1 MLRKRLIGVVTV
13 RDGWAVQSFGYKRWL
28 PLGRPEVLVANLD
41 RWGADEI
48 LVQCIDRT
56 SQGLGPDWALLERLG
71 KLGLSTPMIYAGG
84 LATAED
90 ATRAVKLAADRV
102 AFDAAV
108 RRAPQEIDKA
118 GQALGA
124 QAVVVTLPLS
134 HRDGALRWLDHTNGE
149 ETPLGGI
156 ADDLAKLA
164 ISEALVI
171 DWRGEGTRGAFDA
184 ALLDAPLGL
193 PLIAFGGISEGAQV
207 KDILGHDLVVAV
219 AIGNFLSYREHAIQ
233 HYRRE
238 SAAVSLR
245 PAQYRAPLWEEAR

>member
-13 RDGWAVQSFGYKRWL
+13 KDGWAVQSFGYRRWL

-48 LVQCIDRT
+48 MVQCIDRT
-56 SQGLGPDWALLERLG
+56 ARGLGPDWALLERIG
-71 KLGLSTPMIYAGG
+71 KLGLSTPMIYSGG
-84 LATAED
+84 LATADD

-108 RRAPQEIDKA
+108 RRAPEEIDKA

-134 HRDGALRWLDHTNGE
+134 RASGELRWLDHVSGAE
-149 ETPLGGI
+149 MPLGTL

-164 ISEALVI
+164 ISEALVV
-171 DWRGEGTRGAFDA
+171 DWHGEGNPGAFDLG
-184 ALLDAPLGL
+184 LLDAPLGL
-193 PLIAFGGISEGAQV
+193 PLIAFGGISDGATV
-207 KDILGHDLVVAV
+207 KAVLDHPQTVAAAV
-219 AIGNFLSYREHAIQ
+219 GNFLSYREHAIQ
-233 HYRRE
+233 HLRRE

-245 PAQYRAPLWEEAR
+245 PAQYRAPAWEEAQ